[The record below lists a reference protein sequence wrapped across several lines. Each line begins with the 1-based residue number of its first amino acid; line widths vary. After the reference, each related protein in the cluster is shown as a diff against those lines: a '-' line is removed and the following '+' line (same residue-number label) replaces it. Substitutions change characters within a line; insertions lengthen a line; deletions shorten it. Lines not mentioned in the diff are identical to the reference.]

1 MDAGLLYQNA
11 KIKSK
16 EALLLGEERLQRV
29 SDAASL
35 EEATRLLTEAGYPAA
50 ATPDEMLLAAEREA
64 SLLFKSSVAEGYG
77 LELFLIEEDYH
88 NAKVAAKA
96 HYFGGSKEGYKP
108 EGLLTHSSLEEALEK
123 GEYRDLP
130 ALMAEVFADLDKAKG
145 KESLYP
151 SDVDAS
157 LDKALFTEI
166 KGRYDSAAKV
176 FRRYFDLAA
185 DLKNISVAYRA
196 GRAALSREKAE
207 RMFLPCGTLSA
218 ADLLK
223 IREFGEEAAE
233 KVASLT
239 VKGALAKLKEGTV
252 AYEKYMDDALLA
264 ILKKERYDMFS
275 PAPIAGFY
283 IGKTREIKNV
293 RLILARIAN
302 GVDKET
308 VKARMRE
315 LYV

>member
-16 EALLLGEERLQRV
+16 EALLLSAERLQRV
-29 SDAASL
+29 ADAASL
-35 EEATRLLTEAGYPAA
+35 EEAMRLLTEAGYPAA
-50 ATPDEMLLAAEREA
+50 ATPDEILLAAEREA
-64 SLLFKSSVAEGYG
+64 ALLFKTSITQGYG
-77 LELFLIEEDYH
+77 LELFLVETDYH

-96 HYFGGSKEGYKP
+96 RFFGSSKEGYKP
-108 EGLLTHSSLEEALEK
+108 EGLLTFSALEDALEK

-130 ALMAEVFADLDKAKG
+130 APMAEAFALLEKVNG

-151 SDVDAS
+151 SDVDVS
-157 LDKALFTEI
+157 LDRALFNEI
-166 KGRYDSAAKV
+166 KSRYESAAKV
-176 FRRYFDLAA
+176 IRHYFDLAA

-196 GRAALSREKAE
+196 GKADLSREKTE
-207 RMFLPCGTLSA
+207 RMFLPCGSLSA
-218 ADLLK
+218 KDLMK
-223 IREFGEEAAE
+223 IRDFGEESAD
-233 KVASLT
+233 KVGSLT
-239 VKGALAKLKEGTV
+239 VGDALAKLKEGTV

-302 GVDKET
+302 GVDKDT